1 MPCRDPISPSTHIV
15 AASSQVSSTIRGDT
29 VMLDLESGT
38 YFGTTAVGS
47 EIWRFIQ
54 EPRSF
59 ADVVEMVVVQF
70 SVSLE
75 QAEQD
80 AREFVERLSEVGLIE
95 TRDAGTTAVY

>member
-15 AASSQVSSTIRGDT
+15 AASRQVSSTISGDT
-29 VMLDLESGT
+29 VILDLESGT

-47 EIWRFIQ
+47 EIWRFVQ
-54 EPRSF
+54 EPRTF
-59 ADVVEMVVVQF
+59 ADVVGMVVVRF

-80 AREFVERLSEVGLIE
+80 TREFVEQLSDGGLIE

>member
-15 AASSQVSSTIRGDT
+15 AASRQISSTISGDT
-29 VMLDLESGT
+29 VILDLESGT

-54 EPRSF
+54 HPRTF

-80 AREFVERLSEVGLIE
+80 TREFVEHLSEVGLIE

>member
-1 MPCRDPISPSTHIV
+1 MLCRDPISRSTHIV

-29 VMLDLESGT
+29 VILDLESGT

-54 EPRSF
+54 ERRTF
-59 ADVVEMVVVQF
+59 ADVIEMVVVQF

-75 QAEQD
+75 QAELD
-80 AREFVERLSEVGLIE
+80 TREFVEHLSEVGLIE
-95 TRDAGTTAVY
+95 TRDAGNTPVY

>member
-15 AASSQVSSTIRGDT
+15 AASSQVSSTISGDT
-29 VMLDLESGT
+29 VILDLESGT

-47 EIWRFIQ
+47 EIWRFVQ
-54 EPRSF
+54 EPRTF
-59 ADVVEMVVVQF
+59 ADVVGMVVVRF

-80 AREFVERLSEVGLIE
+80 TREFVEQLSEVGLIE